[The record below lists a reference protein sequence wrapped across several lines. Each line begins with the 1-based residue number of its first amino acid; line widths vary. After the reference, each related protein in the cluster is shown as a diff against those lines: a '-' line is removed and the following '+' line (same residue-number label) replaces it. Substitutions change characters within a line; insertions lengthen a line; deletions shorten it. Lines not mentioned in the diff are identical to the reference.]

1 MSTESKAIPSD
12 TTYTMDVSLI
22 SILMAVV
29 LGSTL
34 IEFNELLF
42 PPKVTSLNFWA
53 LFSVYWSAFAS
64 WFGIRMSTRY
74 RPYTDSFSG
83 RLRVIFQAMA
93 IVTHAG
99 LLYFASQ
106 ATDSLAGYMWGWA
119 VLFSIYM
126 FVGFFRS
133 RDLHLPEPL
142 RPVGTSLLIAIVAA
156 IAYTVW
162 SSVFPPV
169 PDLAIWGFVF
179 AAFANVAV
187 MRLFIRWQ
195 HAWRPEY
202 DEKRVKRGGTT

>member
-42 PPKVTSLNFWA
+42 PPKVTSVNFWA

-64 WFGIRMSTRY
+64 WFAIRISTRS
-74 RPYTDSFSG
+74 RPYTDSLLG

-99 LLYFASQ
+99 LLYLASQ
-106 ATDSLAGYMWGWA
+106 AIDSLAGYMWGWV
-119 VLFSIYM
+119 VLFGMYM

-133 RDLHLPEPL
+133 RDLHLPEPFK
-142 RPVGTSLLIAIVAA
+142 PVGTGLSIAVVAA
-156 IAYTVW
+156 TIYTVW
-162 SSVFPPV
+162 LSVFPPV

-179 AAFANVAV
+179 VAFANVAGI
-187 MRLFIRWQ
+187 RLFIRWQ
-195 HAWRPEY
+195 HTWRPEY
-202 DEKRVKRGGTT
+202 DEKRVNRGGTT